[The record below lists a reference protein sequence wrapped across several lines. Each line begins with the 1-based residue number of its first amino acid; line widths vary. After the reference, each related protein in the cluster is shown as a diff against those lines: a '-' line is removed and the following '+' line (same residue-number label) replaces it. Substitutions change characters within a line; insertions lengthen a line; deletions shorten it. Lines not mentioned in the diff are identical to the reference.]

1 MKKLLAVLF
10 VAATMVVGLFAED
23 KFPTGSW
30 IDSKYNAEWRFGID
44 GSVELYDA
52 NTGKLYYSFTKDKIK
67 NYKHSASADGLTL
80 SFSCTETGRSYKFT
94 KPVSISTDL
103 ILEIDPVWTDENY
116 KTNIKFRK

>member
-67 NYKHSASADGLTL
+67 NYKLSASADGLTL